1 MINQLN
7 KRTKFFEW
15 WAAEADIRLI
25 ARKYSNTFSV
35 GIFACC
41 REIFNASR
49 HCDLFAGTEQ
59 EALTHFTVRLNTRYE
74 SLKSEDSKKKEEA
87 IKKMNELQA
96 QKFAQIEANEEKKEE
111 SKCKS
116 GQIIN

>member
-7 KRTKFFEW
+7 KRTHFYEW

-25 ARKYSNTFSV
+25 AKKFSNTFSV

-41 REIFNASR
+41 REIFNANK
-49 HCDLFAGTEQ
+49 HCDLFSGTEN
-59 EALTHFTVRLNTRYE
+59 EALVHFTGRLNTRVE

-96 QKFAQIEANEEKKEE
+96 QKFAQIEANEGKKEE

-116 GQIIN
+116 SQI